1 MEMNKLQLLVT
12 TQELQKL
19 LSCGRRNAEKVGRLA
34 KAEVYIGNLRRWNM
48 DKIREFLY
56 KEAF

>member
-1 MEMNKLQLLVT
+1 MEMNKLPLLVT
-12 TQELQKL
+12 THELQEL
-19 LSCGRRNAEKVGRLA
+19 LSCGRRNAEKIGRLA
-34 KAEVYIGNLRRWNM
+34 RAEVYIGNLRRWNM

>member
-56 KEAF
+56 YEAL